1 MENDVMHKKIF
12 IIILMTMFS
21 ITVVG
26 CWDIKYLDELS
37 IVIAM
42 GMDKG
47 EGHEILITV
56 QVVNPTEVPM
66 GAGKGGGGGKSAVTT
81 YSETGKTIFEAV
93 RKIANKTSR
102 KLYFSHN
109 QVLIIGEKLAHDGV
123 SPLFE
128 FIERDPEV
136 RTDFYVVVSKG
147 AKASDL
153 LKITTPIEK
162 IPGTKIHESIENVE
176 KNIGTSYGVSV
187 KDIIESMGSEKKQ
200 FATGGI
206 EIVGDIKKGDSN
218 QNVEKIDPL
227 SILKLNGMAVFKDGK
242 LVDFFDLKESRGIA
256 WTQDKIKNTVINVPC
271 KNEGNI
277 AIEVIH
283 SSTSMKAKFQQGQP
297 SIMIRIDQEANIGET
312 LCPDIDLS
320 DKETFTQLGK
330 GTEEQ
335 IKKEILGAAK
345 KAQKLKTDIFGF
357 ADAVYKANPAYWKKN
372 KTNWNDLFSKIPVQ
386 IEVDTEIKR
395 EGTRKKSYSRQ
406 VLRE

>member
-1 MENDVMHKKIF
+1 MRKKIF
-12 IIILMTMFS
+12 IIILMIMFS
-21 ITVVG
+21 TTLVG

-47 EGHEILITV
+47 EGHEIQVTV
-56 QVVNPTEVPM
+56 QVVNPAEVSM
-66 GAGKGGGGGKSAVTT
+66 GGGKIGGGGKSTVTT
-81 YSETGKTIFEAV
+81 YSETGRTIFEAV

-109 QVLIIGEKLAHDGV
+109 QVLVIGEKLAREGV

-136 RTDFYVVVSKG
+136 RTDFYVVVAKG
-147 AKASDL
+147 ARASDV
-153 LKITTPIEK
+153 LKTTTPIEK
-162 IPGTKIHESIENVE
+162 IPGAKIHKSVENAE
-176 KNIGTSYGVSV
+176 KNLGTSYGVSV
-187 KDIIESMGSEKKQ
+187 KDIIESIGSKKKQ
-200 FATGGI
+200 FAAGSI
-206 EIVGDIKKGDSN
+206 EIVGDLKMGASK

-227 SILKLNGMAVFKDGK
+227 TTLKINSMAVFKDEK
-242 LVDFFDLKESRGIA
+242 LVDFFDPKESRGIA
-256 WTQDKIKNTVINVPC
+256 WTQDKIKNTVINIPC

-277 AIEVIH
+277 AVEVIH
-283 SSTSMKAKFQQGQP
+283 SSTRMKAKFQQGQP
-297 SIMIRIDQEANIGET
+297 FIVIRIDQEANIGES
-312 LCPDIDLS
+312 LCPDIDLT

-335 IKKEILGAAK
+335 IKKEILDAVK

-386 IEVDTEIKR
+386 IEVDTEIR
-395 EGTRKKSYSRQ
+395 RDGTRNKSYYMTNT
-406 VLRE
+406 

>member
-1 MENDVMHKKIF
+1 MRKKIF
-12 IIILMTMFS
+12 ITILMIMFS
-21 ITVVG
+21 ITLVG
-26 CWDIKYLDELS
+26 CWDIKYLDDLS

-47 EGHEILITV
+47 EGHEIQVAV
-56 QVVNPTEVPM
+56 QVVNPAEVST
-66 GAGKGGGGGKSAVTT
+66 GGGKSGGGGKSTVTT
-81 YSETGKTIFEAV
+81 YSETGQTIFEAV

-109 QVLIIGEKLAHDGV
+109 QVLVIGEKLAREGV

-136 RTDFYVVVSKG
+136 RTDFYVVVAKG
-147 AKASDL
+147 ARASDV

-162 IPGTKIHESIENVE
+162 IPGTQIHETVENAE
-176 KNIGTSYGVSV
+176 KSLGTSYGVSV
-187 KDIIESMGSEKKQ
+187 KDIIENIGSEKKQ
-200 FATGGI
+200 FAVGSI
-206 EIVGDIKKGDSN
+206 EIVGDLKKGDSK
-218 QNVEKIDPL
+218 QNVEKITPL
-227 SILKLNGMAVFKDGK
+227 TILKLNGMAVFKDEK
-242 LVDFFDLKESRGIA
+242 LVDFFDPKKSRGIA

-271 KNEGNI
+271 KNEGNV

-283 SSTSMKAKFQQGQP
+283 SSTRMKAKFQQGQP
-297 SIMIRIDQEANIGET
+297 SIMIRLNQEANIGET
-312 LCPDIDLS
+312 LCPDIDIS

-330 GTEEQ
+330 ETEEQ
-335 IKKEILGAAK
+335 IKKEILGAVK

-386 IEVDTEIKR
+386 IEVDTEIRR
-395 EGTRKKSYSRQ
+395 EGTRNKSYFRK
-406 VLRE
+406 VHRE